1 MYNVVAS
8 RDVDDDD
15 HTTTFLYVSSLVK
28 RGKEQEGARAK
39 VKSRSLSEFVMI
51 MPFSRTYVMRLNL
64 SFIGNDRE

>member
-28 RGKEQEGARAK
+28 RGKEQEEARAK
-39 VKSRSLSEFVMI
+39 VKSRSLSEFCYDNA
-51 MPFSRTYVMRLNL
+51 FL
-64 SFIGNDRE
+64 SYICDEVKFVFHRK